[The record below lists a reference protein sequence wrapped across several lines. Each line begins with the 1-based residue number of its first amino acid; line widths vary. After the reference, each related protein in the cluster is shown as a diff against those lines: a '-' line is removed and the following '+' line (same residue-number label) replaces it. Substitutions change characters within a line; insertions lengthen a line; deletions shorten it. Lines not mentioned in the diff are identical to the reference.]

1 MSSFSYVARI
11 IAERDGMAFDEA
23 LELVEETAEEITDVL
38 DEGYFTEVED
48 ILADN
53 LGLELDYLPYLL
65 F

>member
-1 MSSFSYVARI
+1 MSSFNYVARI
-11 IAERDGMAFDEA
+11 IAERDGIDFNEA
-23 LELVEETAEEITDVL
+23 LELVEETVEEIADVL
-38 DEGYFTEVED
+38 DEGYFTDVED

>member
-1 MSSFSYVARI
+1 MSSFNYVARI
-11 IAERDGMAFDEA
+11 IAERDGMDFEEA
-23 LELVEETAEEITDVL
+23 LGLVEETAEEIADVL
-38 DEGYFTEVED
+38 DEGYFTDVED